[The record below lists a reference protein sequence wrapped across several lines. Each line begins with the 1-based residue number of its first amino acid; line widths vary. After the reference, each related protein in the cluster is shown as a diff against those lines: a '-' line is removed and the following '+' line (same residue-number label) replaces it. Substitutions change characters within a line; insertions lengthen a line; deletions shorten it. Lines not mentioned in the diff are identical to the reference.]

1 MSKAGALV
9 IIMCLL
15 GKEKEIDIDALP
27 FGDEEAV
34 PAGIET
40 VVPADEVR
48 MVRGKFIDG
57 VFIKKEEED
66 VEDEFA
72 RSIQMYG
79 GDRTFIGVHK

>member
-27 FGDEEAV
+27 FGEEDTV

-40 VVPADEVR
+40 VVPAEEVR
-48 MVRGKFIDG
+48 VVRGKFVEGI
-57 VFIKKEEED
+57 FIKKEEEE
-66 VEDEFA
+66 EDEFA
-72 RSIQMYG
+72 RSIQMFG
-79 GDRTFIGVHK
+79 AERTFIGVHR